1 MTGIALITAER
12 DRQVTEEGWTPDHDR
27 YLKDNELAIAA
38 ACYAVNKLP
47 GLSVAEYGNM
57 DAWPFAEEWDKRASH
72 SRFRS
77 LVIAGALLC
86 AEIDR
91 ILAEEG
97 NDAA

>member
-38 ACYAVNKLP
+38 ACYAVN
-47 GLSVAEYGNM
+47 GIEGIRVEEYGE
-57 DAWPFAEEWDKRASH
+57 DAFPFVEEWDKRRKH
-72 SRFRS
+72 DRIRS

-91 ILAEEG
+91 LVAEGES
-97 NDAA
+97 AA